1 MNIKLFFRPHHD
13 PSTLGGHPTVRL
25 SAIAVPAPADC
36 REPIFITFCHP
47 IASMAVQV
55 EFFPKKKLLAV
66 SQPESVSSLVNGH
79 YGYMRKGTIHLFSE
93 EALYLIDVRNA
104 KCFDS
109 SLNEYKFNKVAATFT
124 CKKQMA
130 RYFNYKDWRDRG
142 LIARQVAEIC
152 EKYGR
157 NSVKK
162 YPKGVFQIDKYSLQ
176 GRFYSDDLWTIID
189 DEIVGKE
196 LYERYWFGQFGSYKA
211 EQRGKLSK
219 LDSYETLFLMRHAN
233 MHVENAKEA
242 DVIKAARRQHKD
254 FLQLYD
260 VYEDWRLQGF
270 VLKTGFKFGTHFRL
284 YFPGASPVRANAE
297 WIHSRHVV
305 HCFPRASKMIISEW
319 ARAIRV
325 AHSVKKT
332 FVLAIPG
339 EAKKKK
345 AAKKSKSNEFS
356 TSLDFLLYH
365 RLHGGIE
372 NPKEGKPKYLMF
384 SLSEEEYIGGEE
396 LADAI
401 AQCKRIGLEL
411 LLAICDRE
419 TSVTYYLVKRIEIP
433 GSKYEYYEI
442 EWVQP

>member
-1 MNIKLFFRPHHD
+1 
-13 PSTLGGHPTVRL
+13 
-25 SAIAVPAPADC
+25 
-36 REPIFITFCHP
+36 
-47 IASMAVQV
+47 MAVQID
-55 EFFPKKKLLAV
+55 FLPKKKLLTV

-79 YGYMRKGTIHLFSE
+79 YGYIKKGTIHLFPE
-93 EALYLIDVRNA
+93 EALYLLDIRNG
-104 KCFDS
+104 KCLDT
-109 SLNEYKFNKVAATFT
+109 SLNEYKFNEVASNFPGR
-124 CKKQMA
+124 KQMA
-130 RYFNYKDWRDRG
+130 RYFTYKDWRDRG
-142 LIARQVAEIC
+142 LIARQVSEIC

-162 YPKGVFQIDKYSLQ
+162 YPAGRLQLDKYSLQ
-176 GRFYSDDLWTIID
+176 GRFYEADLWSIID
-189 DEIVGKE
+189 DEAVGRE
-196 LYERYWFGQFGSYKA
+196 LYDRYWLGQFGSYKA

-219 LDSYETLFLMRHAN
+219 LDIYETIFLMRHAG
-233 MHVENAKEA
+233 MRLQNANEQQA
-242 DVIKAARRQHKD
+242 IRAAKRRHK
-254 FLQLYD
+254 FFTELYE
-260 VYEDWRLQGF
+260 VYEDWRLNGF

-297 WIHSRHVV
+297 WIHSKHVI
-305 HCFPRASKMIISEW
+305 HCFPRASKLLISEW

-339 EAKKKK
+339 VAKKKGKK
-345 AAKKSKSNEFS
+345 AKEGDWH
-356 TSLDFLLYH
+356 TTLDFLLYH
-365 RLHGGIE
+365 RQHGRIE
-372 NPKEGKPKYLMF
+372 NPKTGKPKYLML

-419 TSVTYYLVKRIEIP
+419 TSVTYYAVKRIEVP

-442 EWVQP
+442 EWEQP